1 MKIMKSLALI
11 TCILLLTASIGQ
23 AQTPE
28 PVPTPEFTPE
38 RLTGR
43 VVVTGSGGS
52 AHFTL
57 QIDGLNTDEEMAS
70 LRALLAEK
78 GENDVIKAMEK
89 MPAIGWMKI
98 ADSIRYTVPV
108 IDSIPTENGGRIIRV
123 VTPRSLAFGE
133 VMNSTRSRKYRFG
146 MVELILGP
154 DGTGEGQV
162 LAAAR
167 FKFDKKGDLQIE
179 SYGIGPI
186 QILNVQ
192 TKPGSGE

>member
-1 MKIMKSLALI
+1 MKTLKSLALI
-11 TCILLLTASIGQ
+11 TCILLLAASTCP

-28 PVPTPEFTPE
+28 PAPAPEFTPE

-43 VVVTGSGGS
+43 VIVTGSGGS

-78 GENDVIKAMEK
+78 GEKDVIKAMEK

-108 IDSIPTENGGRIIRV
+108 IDSIPTQNGGRIIRV

-133 VMNSTRSRKYRFG
+133 VMHSTRSRKYRFG
-146 MVELILGP
+146 IVEILLGP

-167 FKFDKKGDLQIE
+167 FKFNKEGDLEIE
-179 SYGIGPI
+179 SYGIGPV
-186 QILNVQ
+186 QLLNIK
-192 TKPGSGE
+192 TK